1 MSLADWKK
9 KFTGGST
16 AGDPSHAFGSE
27 SDMMEALRQ
36 QEFTPPKPKV
46 RAAAVVQNLRDR
58 LGMGGGGEMPQ
69 EERPPRDESLARDYA
84 PEAMAQP
91 EWENPFTSPAPT
103 RSSRPARREAPVYED
118 MSAGYAQ
125 APNGYAPYGA
135 PYVQGYSAPAYD
147 PRYAPAPGY
156 YAPQGY
162 YPPNSYAPY
171 AQGGYA
177 QQYAPYPQQ
186 QYAPQYQPAQP
197 QYAPQY
203 TAYEPTAPRQYAP
216 QYEQGV
222 QQQYAPQYEQPAQQP
237 YAPQYEQPVQQPYAP
252 QYEQPSQAQYEQ
264 GVQPQQYEQSADPA
278 YVPPVPGEAEFVP
291 PGYAAAP
298 SPTAPER
305 RRRSSLQSGDLR
317 YLLWSGSIVSGVILT
332 LVAFIYACAA

>member
-9 KFTGGST
+9 KFTGRSA

-27 SDMMEALRQ
+27 SDMMEALRR
-36 QEFTPPKPKV
+36 QEFTPPKPKA
-46 RAAAVVQNLRDR
+46 RAAAAVQNFRDR
-58 LGMGGGGEMPQ
+58 LGLGSGEEMPQ
-69 EERPPRDESLARDYA
+69 EERPPRDDSQARDYA

-91 EWENPFTSPAPT
+91 EWENPFTSPAP
-103 RSSRPARREAPVYED
+103 A
-118 MSAGYAQ
+118 YAQ

-135 PYVQGYSAPAYD
+135 PYAQGYSAPAYD

-162 YPPNSYAPY
+162 YPPNNYAPSP
-171 AQGGYA
+171 QGG
-177 QQYAPYPQQ
+177 YAPYPQH
-186 QYAPQYQPAQP
+186 PQTQP
-197 QYAPQY
+197 QYAPQHPSAQPQY
-203 TAYEPTAPRQYAP
+203 VPLYAAYEQTAPQRQYTPRYEQGAQQRQPYAAQYEPDVREQYAP
-216 QYEQGV
+216 QYEHPMQP
-222 QQQYAPQYEQPAQQP
+222 QYEPAAPQQYGQGMPPQYEQSGETAYAQP
-237 YAPQYEQPVQQPYAP
+237 MPGEAM
-252 QYEQPSQAQYEQ
+252 PS
-264 GVQPQQYEQSADPA
+264 
-278 YVPPVPGEAEFVP
+278 EAEFVP

-298 SPTAPER
+298 SPAAPVR

>member
-9 KFTGGST
+9 KFTGGSA

-27 SDMMEALRQ
+27 SDMMEALRR

-58 LGMGGGGEMPQ
+58 LGMGGGEMPQ
-69 EERPPRDESLARDYA
+69 EERPPRDENLARDYA

-91 EWENPFTSPAPT
+91 EWENPFTSPTPT

-125 APNGYAPYGA
+125 APSGYAPYGA
-135 PYVQGYSAPAYD
+135 PYAQGYSAPACD

-162 YPPNSYAPY
+162 YPQNGYAPY
-171 AQGGYA
+171 PQGGYA
-177 QQYAPYPQQ
+177 PQYAPYPQQ
-186 QYAPQYQPAQP
+186 QYVPQYQYAPQYRQP

-203 TAYEPTAPRQYAP
+203 EQAAP
-216 QYEQGV
+216 
-222 QQQYAPQYEQPAQQP
+222 QQQYAPQYEQPAQ
-237 YAPQYEQPVQQPYAP
+237 EPYAP

-278 YVPPVPGEAEFVP
+278 YVPPMPGEAMPGEAEFVP

-298 SPTAPER
+298 SPAAPVR
-305 RRRSSLQSGDLR
+305 RRRSTLQSGDLR